1 MKNKI
6 FKLNIIVMII
16 VMLFTGCKK
25 KEGEVTKIKKNE
37 EIQYAESSKNDL
49 NIITD
54 DDFYSLEYYKF
65 KNNESL
71 LELYNDQINIIKN
84 NDYATK
90 IDMLKDDENTFEAIT
105 KIQDESLNGVY
116 YKYVYFAKNNNEFIS
131 IYQISQNS
139 DKSNMKEI
147 RSQIEDMISANSDYM
162 KVFDDYSKEND
173 LVITDY
179 KYNEDD
185 SKCLVSLNASN
196 SKTESYNGE
205 NRKVKVVEF
214 EQFDLGP
221 ERLKLMIV
229 ARNSENKIIW
239 SNDMGVL
246 PKFSGDFQ
254 IDLVQGEK
262 YYYLFNVDTI
272 TAHDI
277 QTNEV
282 IWSTKVN
289 IYFPTMIETNGKLFV
304 LNVGDA
310 SNNDREFIVYDNKT
324 GKKIYNNNYTEFFK
338 KNDLDDELCNI
349 DYVSF
354 KIKNNNIILDVTFPD
369 EKNEKDVK
377 IGVLKINTNDYSVKF
392 EKNNS
397 K

>member
-6 FKLNIIVMII
+6 FKLSTIVMIV

-173 LVITDY
+173 LVITDF

-229 ARNSENKIIW
+229 ARNSENKTIW

-349 DYVSF
+349 DYLSF
-354 KIKNNNIILDVTFPD
+354 KIKNNNIILDVTVPD

>member
-173 LVITDY
+173 LVITDF

-262 YYYLFNVDTI
+262 YYYLFNVNEI

-349 DYVSF
+349 DYLSF
-354 KIKNNNIILDVTFPD
+354 KINNNNIILDVTFPD

-392 EKNNS
+392 EKDNN

>member
-6 FKLNIIVMII
+6 FKLSTIVMIV

-37 EIQYAESSKNDL
+37 EIQYVENSNGMNTITND
-49 NIITD
+49 D
-54 DDFYSLEYYKF
+54 YYSLEYYKY
-65 KNNESL
+65 NNKSSL
-71 LELYNDQINIIKN
+71 EQLYNEQINIIRY
-84 NDYATK
+84 NDYATN
-90 IDMLKDDENTFEAIT
+90 IDILKEDGNTFEAIT
-105 KIQDESLNGVY
+105 KIQGEAVDGIY
-116 YKYVYFAKNNNEFIS
+116 YKYVYFIKNESEFIS

-139 DKSNMKEI
+139 DKSKMKEI
-147 RSQIEDMISANSDYM
+147 RSQIEEKILKSSNYK
-162 KVFDDYSKEND
+162 KVFYEYSKEND

-179 KYNEDD
+179 EYNVDD

-229 ARNSENKIIW
+229 ARNNENKIIW
-239 SNDMGVL
+239 LNDMGVL

-262 YYYLFNVDTI
+262 YYYLFNVDMI

-282 IWSTKVN
+282 IWSSKVN
-289 IYFPTMIETNGKLFV
+289 LYFPTMIESNGKLFV
-304 LNVGDA
+304 FGFEYLNSNEFAVFDA
-310 SNNDREFIVYDNKT
+310 KN
-324 GKKIYNNNYTEFFK
+324 GKKINHSKNYDEVLKQNKSSDEYYDIDFTSIRVEDNNIVFDVTSYDQKVEKYAK
-338 KNDLDDELCNI
+338 KG
-349 DYVSF
+349 VF
-354 KIKNNNIILDVTFPD
+354 KISI
-369 EKNEKDVK
+369 
-377 IGVLKINTNDYSVKF
+377 NDYSVKF
-392 EKNNS
+392 EKSDN

>member
-6 FKLNIIVMII
+6 FKLSTIVMIV

-25 KEGEVTKIKKNE
+25 KEGEVTKINKNE
-37 EIQYAESSKNDL
+37 EIQYVENSNGMNTITND
-49 NIITD
+49 D
-54 DDFYSLEYYKF
+54 YYSLEYYKY
-65 KNNESL
+65 NNKSSL
-71 LELYNDQINIIKN
+71 EQLYNEQINIIRY
-84 NDYATK
+84 NDYATN
-90 IDMLKDDENTFEAIT
+90 IDILKEDGNTFEAIT
-105 KIQDESLNGVY
+105 KIQGEAFDGIY
-116 YKYVYFAKNNNEFIS
+116 YKYVYFIKNESEFIS

-139 DKSNMKEI
+139 DKSKMKEI
-147 RSQIEDMISANSDYM
+147 RSQIEEKILKSSNYK
-162 KVFDDYSKEND
+162 KVFDEYSKEND

-179 KYNEDD
+179 KYNVDD

-229 ARNSENKIIW
+229 ARNNENKIIW

-262 YYYLFNVDTI
+262 YYYLFNVNEI

>member
-173 LVITDY
+173 LVITDF

-349 DYVSF
+349 DYLSF
-354 KIKNNNIILDVTFPD
+354 KINNNNIILDVTFPD

>member
-6 FKLNIIVMII
+6 FKLSTIVMIV

-25 KEGEVTKIKKNE
+25 KEGEVTKINKNE
-37 EIQYAESSKNDL
+37 EIQYVENSNGMNTITND
-49 NIITD
+49 D
-54 DDFYSLEYYKF
+54 YYSLEYYKY
-65 KNNESL
+65 NNKSSL
-71 LELYNDQINIIKN
+71 EQLYNEQINIIRY

-116 YKYVYFAKNNNEFIS
+116 YKYVYFAKNESEFIS

-139 DKSNMKEI
+139 EKSKMKEI
-147 RSQIEDMISANSDYM
+147 RSQIEEKILKSSNYK
-162 KVFDDYSKEND
+162 KVFDEYSKEND

-262 YYYLFNVDTI
+262 YYYLFNVNEI

-282 IWSTKVN
+282 LWSTKVN

-349 DYVSF
+349 DYLSF
-354 KIKNNNIILDVTFPD
+354 KINNNNIILDVTFPD